1 MLILTIRSDAP
12 EAQLGLFNNQDLLSK
27 EEWLADRTLAD
38 SIHLK
43 IEALLKVHGKDWD
56 DINGIVCFEGPGSFT
71 GLRIGISV
79 GNALAYGLEA
89 PIVGTRGKDWQE
101 VGIKKLLSGKNDEIV
116 LPHYGSEP
124 HITSPKK

>member
-12 EAQLGLFNNQDLLSK
+12 EAKLGLFNDLELLGK

-43 IEALLKVHGKDWD
+43 IEALLKVHSKDWD
-56 DINGIVCFEGPGSFT
+56 DIGGIVCFEGPGSFT

-79 GNALAYGLEA
+79 SNALAYGLEA
-89 PIVGTRGKDWQE
+89 PIAGARGKDWQE
-101 VGIKKLLSGKNDEIV
+101 AGIKRLLAGKNDEIV

-124 HITSPKK
+124 HITPPKK